1 MSMIKY
7 RVHEVAKDFNVTSK
21 VISQILTDYIAPPK
35 NHMQVLENHEL
46 DVIFEYMT
54 QHNQAASLED
64 IFKVPE
70 KPAATAKKEAAPEK
84 TAAAPEKKPAQQ
96 STAPAQPQQPQG
108 ASVQLLR
115 KICALALDPS
125 IEDAQALE
133 NVRALCT
140 QAQIFFREQGM

>member
-1 MSMIKY
+1 MDVFDALLRQAVSGLL
-7 RVHEVAKDFNVTSK
+7 AGN
-21 VISQILTDYIAPPK
+21 LT
-35 NHMQVLENHEL
+35 LSE
-46 DVIFEYMT
+46 
-54 QHNQAASLED
+54 
-64 IFKVPE
+64 
-70 KPAATAKKEAAPEK
+70 EAARK
-84 TAAAPEKKPAQQ
+84 ASQD
-96 STAPAQPQQPQG
+96 

>member
-1 MSMIKY
+1 MDVFDALL
-7 RVHEVAKDFNVTSK
+7 RQAVAVLLAAN
-21 VISQILTDYIAPPK
+21 LT
-35 NHMQVLENHEL
+35 LSE
-46 DVIFEYMT
+46 
-54 QHNQAASLED
+54 
-64 IFKVPE
+64 
-70 KPAATAKKEAAPEK
+70 EAAGK
-84 TAAAPEKKPAQQ
+84 ASQD
-96 STAPAQPQQPQG
+96 

>member
-1 MSMIKY
+1 MDVFDALLQQAVSGLL
-7 RVHEVAKDFNVTSK
+7 AGN
-21 VISQILTDYIAPPK
+21 LTRS
-35 NHMQVLENHEL
+35 E
-46 DVIFEYMT
+46 
-54 QHNQAASLED
+54 
-64 IFKVPE
+64 
-70 KPAATAKKEAAPEK
+70 EAAGK
-84 TAAAPEKKPAQQ
+84 ASQD
-96 STAPAQPQQPQG
+96 